1 MSTWY
6 HLFDGDLT
14 DAPGRCE
21 SWTEEVCY
29 LAKNKW
35 LLRTRGT
42 DFSGMEEGETHTED
56 KTSKSLVDWLGELD
70 GYDQESQSSAP
81 FYDSFQ
87 SELLGERLK
96 RLKLLS
102 AIVDDHQV
110 YRHIC
115 SIEQRR
121 FMDLRGE
128 FWAIDELMVEE
139 LEPLTKK
146 QLPVE
151 TTLLD
156 SLNEII
162 GKLVEVQIFEI
173 ATRESKFDKYY
184 LKKIIPSN
192 YFDGDGAYYAW
203 CKSNDLYGETL
214 RAFIQNHVIEHH
226 KLPTGVHI
234 VPFNGDEVS
243 IGIVDFDWL
252 HELCQLDSP

>member
-1 MSTWY
+1 MFKPRILKWR
-6 HLFDGDLT
+6 
-14 DAPGRCE
+14 AGRAKPILGIIFNFF
-21 SWTEEVCY
+21 Y
-29 LAKNKW
+29 LWWANYN
-35 LLRTRGT
+35 
-42 DFSGMEEGETHTED
+42 
-56 KTSKSLVDWLGELD
+56 
-70 GYDQESQSSAP
+70 GY
-81 FYDSFQ
+81 
-87 SELLGERLK
+87 
-96 RLKLLS
+96 
-102 AIVDDHQV
+102 
-110 YRHIC
+110 
-115 SIEQRR
+115 
-121 FMDLRGE
+121 
-128 FWAIDELMVEE
+128 MV
-139 LEPLTKK
+139 LEK